1 MAVAQDPEQ
10 RAGDADREWTAEVL
24 RRAHTE
30 GRLDLDE
37 FDTRLGQAYQART
50 MGDLAELTRDLP
62 AAPQPAPAPVP
73 APVPATAGGSE
84 VLSHGDMRK
93 AWAAWATAVLVCT
106 VIWGTS
112 AISSGSTQGLWP
124 IWVAG
129 PWGAVLLARTLFRQ

>member
-1 MAVAQDPEQ
+1 MAQDPEL
-10 RAGDADREWTAEVL
+10 RAGDADRERTAEVL

-37 FDTRLGQAYQART
+37 FDTRLGQAYRART
-50 MGDLAELTRDLP
+50 MGELVELTRDLP
-62 AAPQPAPAPVP
+62 AVPPPAPAP
-73 APVPATAGGSE
+73 ASAPATVEGSE
-84 VLSHGDMRK
+84 VRPQGDMRK
-93 AWAAWATAVLVCT
+93 AWAAWATVVLICT

-112 AISSGSTQGLWP
+112 AISSGSSQGFWP